1 MILKNLF
8 RRKIRT
14 SLTIFGVAIGV
25 TAIIGLGAM
34 ANGLKTGY
42 SNMFSGSKADLVLSQ
57 PNAFDLSF
65 SSVKEEI
72 GAQLAAMPEVARVSP
87 MLQGF
92 TSGEGQPYLYVFG
105 YPEDSFILE
114 RFQIIRGGGLSSHEA
129 RTARGK
135 PILLGSALAEVLDK
149 EPGDSV
155 RLVSSVFRVAGI
167 YQTGDAFEDS
177 GVVLKLE
184 HAQELLAK
192 SHEVSIFYIQLKDP
206 ALRERFIARVQRQ
219 FPNLEISGIEEFA
232 NKQFM
237 DDALQGYVWVIGG
250 LAVILGG
257 VGMMNA
263 QLMSVYERTREIGVL
278 RAVGWSSCRVLGMIL
293 SESVLVCLAGGVL
306 GVGFGYL
313 AVSLITKK
321 TVAFGVNLAGIT
333 PDLLGQAFAV
343 VFILGLTGGL
353 YPAWRA
359 ARLQPVEA
367 LRYEGG
373 STGKVR
379 RLPVGGMALQNL
391 WQRVTRTL
399 LTLSVIGLTVGSIVA
414 LDAMIRSLAEDM
426 TQIFGSTRAEIM
438 IRQAGVGDTGF
449 SFIDERIGEKIAAMP
464 EVQSVSGILFT
475 AVMLPE
481 NQGFLVLWGFEPND
495 FAIQR
500 YRVVEGKPLTTNHQI
515 LLGRMMAEA
524 LHKKV
529 GDTLDVSGTRFRVVG
544 IYESTVAWEEMG
556 GVVTLRDVQSYI
568 GRPRKVSMFAVK
580 VRNPSEAPAIVEQI
594 NTQFPEVYAALTG
607 EFVEQMPD
615 FQSTDVL
622 INGISLLAILVGGIG
637 VLNTMLMSVFERTR
651 EIGVLRALGWSQR
664 RILSMVLNEALL
676 LGLLGGLA
684 GIVAAFVLVYLTQQ
698 VPMLGGFFSATWK
711 WVVFARAILVAIL
724 LGLIGGLYPAYRATR
739 LQPVEALRYE

>member
-1 MILKNLF
+1 MILKNLL

-34 ANGLKTGY
+34 ANGLKIGY
-42 SNMFSGSKADLVLSQ
+42 SQMLSGSKADLVISQ
-57 PNAFDLSF
+57 PNAYDISF

-72 GAQLAAMPEVARVSP
+72 GVQIAAMPEVARLSP

-105 YPEDSFILE
+105 YPPDSFILE
-114 RFQIIRGGGLSSHEA
+114 RFQIVRGVGLSSRQA
-129 RTARGK
+129 RPTHGK
-135 PILLGSALAEVLDK
+135 PILIGSALAEVLGK
-149 EPGDSV
+149 EPGDSL
-155 RLVSSVFRVAGI
+155 RLVNSVFRVVGI

-177 GVVLKLE
+177 GVVLNLE
-184 HAQELLAK
+184 DAQELLAK
-192 SHEVSIFYIQLKDP
+192 SREVSLFYVQLKNP
-206 ALRERFIARVQRQ
+206 SLRERFISRVRRQ
-219 FPNLEISGIEEFA
+219 FPDLEISGIEEFA
-232 NKQFM
+232 SKQYF

-263 QLMSVYERTREIGVL
+263 QMMSVYERTREIGVL
-278 RAVGWSSCRVLGMIL
+278 RAVGWSSRRVLWMIL
-293 SESVLVCLAGGVL
+293 SESVLICLLGGIFGSGL
-306 GVGFGYL
+306 GYL
-313 AVSLITKK
+313 AVSAITKK
-321 TVAFGVNLAGIT
+321 TVAFGVNLSGIT
-333 PDLLGQAFAV
+333 PNLLAQAFTV
-343 VFILGLTGGL
+343 VLLLGLTGGL

-373 STGKVR
+373 GASKVR
-379 RLPVGGMALQNL
+379 RLPLGGMAWQNL
-391 WQRVTRTL
+391 WQRTTRTL
-399 LTLSVIGLTVGSIVA
+399 LTLGVISITVGAIVA
-414 LDAMIRSLAEDM
+414 LEVMISAIAEDM
-426 TQIFGSTRAEIM
+426 SQIFGGARAEIM

-449 SFIDERIGEKIAAMP
+449 SYIDERIGEKIIAMP
-464 EVQSVSGILFT
+464 GVQSVSGILFT
-475 AVMLPE
+475 AVMQPE
-481 NQGFLVLWGFEPND
+481 NRGFLVLWGLDPND
-495 FAIQR
+495 FFIQR
-500 YRVVEGKPLTTNHQI
+500 YHVVEGKPLTTNHQI

-524 LHKKV
+524 LQKKV
-529 GDTLDVSGTRFRVVG
+529 GDTLDVSGVRFRIVG
-544 IYESTVAWEEMG
+544 IFESTVAWEELG
-556 GVVTLRDVQSYI
+556 GIVTLRDLQAFV

-580 VRNPSEAPAIVEQI
+580 VNEPSQAAAIVERI
-594 NTQFPEVYAALTG
+594 NTQFPEVYAALSG

-615 FQSTDVL
+615 FQSTDIL

-664 RILSMVLNEALL
+664 RILGMVLNEALL
-676 LGLLGGLA
+676 LGILGGV
-684 GIVAAFVLVYLTQQ
+684 GGVVTAFALVYLSQQ
-698 VPMLGGFFSATWK
+698 APMMGSFFSAHWEWTA
-711 WVVFARAILVAIL
+711 FARAIVVAIL